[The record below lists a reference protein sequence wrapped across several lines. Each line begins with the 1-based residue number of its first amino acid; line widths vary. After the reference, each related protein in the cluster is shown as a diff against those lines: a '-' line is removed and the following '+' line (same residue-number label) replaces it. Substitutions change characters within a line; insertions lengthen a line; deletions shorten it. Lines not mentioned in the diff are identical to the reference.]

1 VICVRGWLTRLFFL
15 SSLLL
20 LLPTPTVTGWQ
31 EELGQLRSEREA
43 VFERWR
49 QVEESY
55 KVIYEREFG
64 EIEEGMGDVKT
75 D

>member
-1 VICVRGWLTRLFFL
+1 VGRGTYVKGSLTKLFFL

-55 KVIYEREFG
+55 KVIYDAAF
-64 EIEEGMGDVKT
+64 EGR
-75 D
+75 

>member
-1 VICVRGWLTRLFFL
+1 MGTLTRLFFL
-15 SSLLL
+15 SSLPL

-31 EELGQLRSEREA
+31 EELGQLRSERQA

-49 QVEESY
+49 EIEASY
-55 KVIYEREFG
+55 RVIYDGEFG

>member
-1 VICVRGWLTRLFFL
+1 MGTLTRLFCL

-20 LLPTPTVTGWQ
+20 LLLIPTPTVTGWQ

-64 EIEEGMGDVKT
+64 EIEEEMGNVKT

>member
-1 VICVRGWLTRLFFL
+1 MGTLTRLFFL

-20 LLPTPTVTGWQ
+20 LLPAPTVTGWQ

-49 QVEESY
+49 SIEESY
-55 KVIYEREFG
+55 RVIYDREFG
-64 EIEEGMGDVKT
+64 EIEEGMGNVKT